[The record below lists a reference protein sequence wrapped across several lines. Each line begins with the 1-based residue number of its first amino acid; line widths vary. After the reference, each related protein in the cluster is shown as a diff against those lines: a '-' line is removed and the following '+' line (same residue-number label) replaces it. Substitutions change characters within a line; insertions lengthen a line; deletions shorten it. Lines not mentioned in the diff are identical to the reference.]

1 MIVSS
6 LTFLREVSSESG
18 GHCDSGVCG
27 RGPAGLEILEPLVVS
42 TPPPPPPVNAL
53 RTRRGE
59 VLVYGLTTFTR
70 ILYMYV

>member
-18 GHCDSGVCG
+18 GHNDSGVCG

-42 TPPPPPPVNAL
+42 TPPPPPVNAL

>member
-18 GHCDSGVCG
+18 GHSDSGVCG

-42 TPPPPPPVNAL
+42 TPPPSPVNAL